1 MFTKDKMRKNCKNG
15 KLLLNAQKKPQNIYN
30 HRKIIWQAC
39 GMSEKVQEWKFAIV
53 LTHDSLTIHY
63 SQDLSVLKYD
73 RYT

>member
-1 MFTKDKMRKNCKNG
+1 MH
-15 KLLLNAQKKPQNIYN
+15 LKPQNIYN

-63 SQDLSVLKYD
+63 SQDWSVIKYD